1 MDENTKAKMKVKYDD
16 LFENSHKN
24 KDSENQ
30 ENDTKTNVPRRNT
43 SKDQE
48 ES

>member
-16 LFENSHKN
+16 LFENSDNN

-30 ENDTKTNVPRRNT
+30 ENDTKTNVLRINT
-43 SKDQE
+43 NKDQ
-48 ES
+48 